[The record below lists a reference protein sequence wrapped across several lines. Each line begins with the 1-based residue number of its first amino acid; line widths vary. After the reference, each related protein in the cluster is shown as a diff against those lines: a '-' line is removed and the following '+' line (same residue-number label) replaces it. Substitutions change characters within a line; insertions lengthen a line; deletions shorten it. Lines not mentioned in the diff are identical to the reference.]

1 MAQPQPEENK
11 LTAIEGGRTD
21 RPKDRKIGLLP
32 TAVGNSTEVT
42 YRGRIV
48 KETTWAQLKPRKGL
62 FSPNADGSY
71 PCFKIS
77 KSSYTDLT
85 LDEVVTNVPVNANNK
100 VYQVTLA

>member
-32 TAVGNSTEVT
+32 TAASNSVEVT
-42 YRGRIV
+42 YRGRV
-48 KETTWAQLKPRKGL
+48 AGETTWAQLKPRKGL
-62 FSPNADGSY
+62 FSANSDGSH

-77 KSSYTDLT
+77 KSSYADLT
-85 LDEVVTNVPVNANNK
+85 LGEVVTNVPVNANNK